1 VGEKAFSVVALP
13 PSVPVRYSPCRNA
26 IRGSHDGLRGSVP
39 LDAPAREPARENTA
53 RTEKTRVAFIDIGRA
68 VGALLVFYSHIAAQ
82 WVGKRD
88 EPSSFFDTLNAV
100 SSDPFHMSFQGI
112 GEVAVP
118 FFFLVSGFVVT
129 PIALR
134 HGQAR
139 FSLNR
144 LSRVY
149 PPMIFT
155 VLLTALLIT
164 VGGGLLAT
172 GQDQTI
178 SAWTLFT
185 NSVLVNYLIF
195 PQVVLV
201 GVAWTLIVE
210 VIFYALLIALIPV
223 LRRWVWFAL
232 AVELT
237 FVFVVLMSRAQFG
250 KSWSLFAVNVS
261 YLPIPII
268 GQIIWATTTKRI
280 PLWLGGLY
288 TAGAWSLYVLGD
300 ALKLGRVDNS
310 YSLALAV
317 AVLCF
322 LMGFFAEPR
331 LRERKF
337 WIALSERSYSI
348 YLLHGL
354 IAFAMLDLM
363 RPAVPLLPAVVIAV
377 AVTFGAVELSYRFVE
392 KPSHKLARRLS
403 RPKPR
408 PEPAENLAG
417 KPSVQPAVGS
427 AVGSAGEQAV
437 EPVAAA
443 VPPPRPQDSRAIV
456 TAEVT
461 TEIPRLRGS
470 VRWQSEDDHTE
481 VLPRVPD
488 YPSDDPDER
497 PKRRRRLEANANG
510 AVSVARLLADQT
522 HKESQREQTAGHNRP
537 AR

>member
-1 VGEKAFSVVALP
+1 
-13 PSVPVRYSPCRNA
+13 
-26 IRGSHDGLRGSVP
+26 
-39 LDAPAREPARENTA
+39 
-53 RTEKTRVAFIDIGRA
+53 
-68 VGALLVFYSHIAAQ
+68 
-82 WVGKRD
+82 
-88 EPSSFFDTLNAV
+88 
-100 SSDPFHMSFQGI
+100 MSLQGI

-134 HGQAR
+134 HGQVR
-139 FSLNR
+139 FGLNR

-172 GQDQTI
+172 GQLQTI
-178 SAWTLFT
+178 SPWTLFT

-210 VIFYALLIALIPV
+210 VIFYVLLIVLIPV

-237 FVFVVLMSRAQFG
+237 FVFVVLMSRAQLG

-300 ALKLGRVDNS
+300 LLKLGRVDNS
-310 YSLALAV
+310 YSLALAI

-322 LMGFFAEPR
+322 LMGLFAEPR

-392 KPSHKLARRLS
+392 KPSHRLARKLS
-403 RPKPR
+403 KPR
-408 PEPAENLAG
+408 PRPAPAEEPADE
-417 KPSVQPAVGS
+417 PATP
-427 AVGSAGEQAV
+427 
-437 EPVAAA
+437 EPAD
-443 VPPPRPQDSRAIV
+443 DSRTIV

-461 TEIPRLRGS
+461 IEIPRLRVG
-470 VRWQSEDDHTE
+470 RGPAEDDHTQ
-481 VLPRVPD
+481 VLPRVPN
-488 YPSDDPDER
+488 YPSTDPDER
-497 PKRRRRLEANANG
+497 PRRRRLEANANG
-510 AVSVARLLADQT
+510 AVSVARLLADQAQ
-522 HKESQREQTAGHNRP
+522 KETQRESARARQNRSP
-537 AR
+537 R

>member
-1 VGEKAFSVVALP
+1 MPGPLLFSPQRRSGTA
-13 PSVPVRYSPCRNA
+13 
-26 IRGSHDGLRGSVP
+26 RGRRGSVP
-39 LDAPAREPARENTA
+39 LESPARTQTGADQARS
-53 RTEKTRVAFIDIGRA
+53 EKTRVAFIDIGRA

-88 EPSSFFDTLNAV
+88 EESRFFDVLNAV
-100 SSDPFHMSFQGI
+100 SSDPFHMSLQGI

-134 HGQAR
+134 HGQTR
-139 FSLNR
+139 FGLNR

-172 GQDQTI
+172 GQAQTI

-210 VIFYALLIALIPV
+210 VIFYLVLILLIPV
-223 LRRWVWFAL
+223 LKRWVWLGL
-232 AVELT
+232 AIELT
-237 FVFVVLMSRAQFG
+237 FVFIVLMSRAQFG

-280 PLWLGGLY
+280 PLWAGGVY
-288 TAGAWSLYVLGD
+288 TALAWSLYVLGD
-300 ALKLGRVDNS
+300 LLKLGRVDNS
-310 YSLALAV
+310 YSLALAI
-317 AVLCF
+317 AVMCF
-322 LMGFFAEPR
+322 LMGLFAEPR

-354 IAFAMLDLM
+354 IAFAVLDLL

-377 AVTFGAVELSYRFVE
+377 AATFAFVELSYRFVE

-403 RPKPR
+403 RPPAKPKPT
-408 PEPAENLAG
+408 PEPEP
-417 KPSVQPAVGS
+417 KPAP
-427 AVGSAGEQAV
+427 E
-437 EPVAAA
+437 AAA
-443 VPPPRPQDSRAIV
+443 PVPEESTEITPAREHRDSRAIV
-456 TAEVT
+456 AAEVT
-461 TEIPRLRGS
+461 IELPR
-470 VRWQSEDDHTE
+470 VRKRAVPAVAAAEDEDHTQ
-481 VLPRVPD
+481 VLPRVPN
-488 YPSDDPDER
+488 YPTTDPDEGS
-497 PKRRRRLEANANG
+497 RRRRLDDNARG
-510 AVSVARLLADQT
+510 AVTVAALLAEQT
-522 HKESQREQTAGHNRP
+522 QREQARKDHRSERRSRENRP
-537 AR
+537 AQ

>member
-1 VGEKAFSVVALP
+1 MPFG
-13 PSVPVRYSPCRNA
+13 R
-26 IRGSHDGLRGSVP
+26 LRGSVP
-39 LDAPAREPARENTA
+39 LDSPAR
-53 RTEKTRVAFIDIGRA
+53 EKTRVAFIDIGRA

-88 EPSSFFDTLNAV
+88 DKSSFFDAINAV
-100 SSDPFHMSFQGI
+100 SSDPFHMSLQGI

-129 PIALR
+129 PIAMR
-134 HGQAR
+134 HGQVR
-139 FSLNR
+139 FGLNR

-172 GQDQTI
+172 GQLQTI
-178 SAWTLFT
+178 SLWTLFT

-210 VIFYALLIALIPV
+210 VIFYVLLIVLIPV

-300 ALKLGRVDNS
+300 LLKLGRVDNS
-310 YSLALAV
+310 YSLALAI

-322 LMGFFAEPR
+322 LMGLFAEPR

-337 WIALSERSYSI
+337 WITLSERSYSI

-392 KPSHKLARRLS
+392 KPSHRLARKLS
-403 RPKPR
+403 KPR
-408 PEPAENLAG
+408 PVPVEEPSVEPAPE
-417 KPSVQPAVGS
+417 PA
-427 AVGSAGEQAV
+427 
-437 EPVAAA
+437 
-443 VPPPRPQDSRAIV
+443 DSRTIV

-461 TEIPRLRGS
+461 IEIPRLRS
-470 VRWQSEDDHTE
+470 QPVPVEDDHTQI
-481 VLPRVPD
+481 LPRVPN
-488 YPSDDPDER
+488 YPSTDPDER
-497 PKRRRRLEANANG
+497 PRRRRLEANANG
-510 AVSVARLLADQT
+510 AVSVARLLADQAQ
-522 HKESQREQTAGHNRP
+522 KETQRESARARQNRSP
-537 AR
+537 R

>member
-1 VGEKAFSVVALP
+1 MPFG
-13 PSVPVRYSPCRNA
+13 R
-26 IRGSHDGLRGSVP
+26 LRGSVP
-39 LDAPAREPARENTA
+39 LDSPAR
-53 RTEKTRVAFIDIGRA
+53 EKTRVAFIDIGRA

-88 EPSSFFDTLNAV
+88 DKSSFFDAINAV
-100 SSDPFHMSFQGI
+100 SSDPFHMSLQGI

-134 HGQAR
+134 HGQVR
-139 FSLNR
+139 FGLNR

-172 GQDQTI
+172 GQLQTI
-178 SAWTLFT
+178 SPWTLFT

-210 VIFYALLIALIPV
+210 VIFYVLLIVLIPV

-300 ALKLGRVDNS
+300 LLKLGRVDNS
-310 YSLALAV
+310 YSLALAI

-322 LMGFFAEPR
+322 LMGLFAEPR

-392 KPSHKLARRLS
+392 KPSHRLARKLS
-403 RPKPR
+403 KPR
-408 PEPAENLAG
+408 PRPAPAEEPADE
-417 KPSVQPAVGS
+417 PATP
-427 AVGSAGEQAV
+427 
-437 EPVAAA
+437 EPA
-443 VPPPRPQDSRAIV
+443 DSRTIV

-461 TEIPRLRGS
+461 IEIPRLRTRP
-470 VRWQSEDDHTE
+470 VPVEDDHTQ
-481 VLPRVPD
+481 VLPRVPN
-488 YPSDDPDER
+488 YPSTDPDER
-497 PKRRRRLEANANG
+497 PRRRRLEANANG
-510 AVSVARLLADQT
+510 AVSVARLLADQAQ
-522 HKESQREQTAGHNRP
+522 KETQQESARTRQNRSP
-537 AR
+537 R

>member
-1 VGEKAFSVVALP
+1 M
-13 PSVPVRYSPCRNA
+13 
-26 IRGSHDGLRGSVP
+26 
-39 LDAPAREPARENTA
+39 
-53 RTEKTRVAFIDIGRA
+53 GRA

-88 EPSSFFDTLNAV
+88 EKSAFFDTLNAV
-100 SSDPFHMSFQGI
+100 SSDPFHMSLQGI

-134 HGQAR
+134 HGQVR
-139 FSLNR
+139 FGLNR

-172 GQDQTI
+172 GQSQTI

-210 VIFYALLIALIPV
+210 VIFYVLLILLIPV
-223 LRRWVWFAL
+223 LRRWVWLAL
-232 AVELT
+232 AIELT

-310 YSLALAV
+310 YSLALAI

-322 LMGFFAEPR
+322 LLGLFAEPR

-354 IAFAMLDLM
+354 VAFAMLDLL

-377 AVTFGAVELSYRFVE
+377 AITFGAVELSYRFVE
-392 KPSHKLARRLS
+392 KPSHKLARKLS
-403 RPKPR
+403 KPKLRPAAE
-408 PEPAENLAG
+408 EPASE
-417 KPSVQPAVGS
+417 S
-427 AVGSAGEQAV
+427 ATESAER
-437 EPVAAA
+437 VA
-443 VPPPRPQDSRAIV
+443 DSRAIV

-461 TEIPRLRGS
+461 IEIPRLRAGPRTPAS
-470 VRWQSEDDHTE
+470 QPTEDDHTQ
-481 VLPRVPD
+481 VLPRVPS
-488 YPSDDPDER
+488 YPASDPDER
-497 PKRRRRLEANANG
+497 PRRRRLEANANG
-510 AVSVARLLADQT
+510 AVSVARLLADQAQ
-522 HKESQREQTAGHNRP
+522 KEQKARQNRP
-537 AR
+537 TR

>member
-1 VGEKAFSVVALP
+1 
-13 PSVPVRYSPCRNA
+13 
-26 IRGSHDGLRGSVP
+26 
-39 LDAPAREPARENTA
+39 
-53 RTEKTRVAFIDIGRA
+53 
-68 VGALLVFYSHIAAQ
+68 
-82 WVGKRD
+82 
-88 EPSSFFDTLNAV
+88 
-100 SSDPFHMSFQGI
+100 MSLQGI

-134 HGQAR
+134 HGQVR
-139 FSLNR
+139 FGLNR

-172 GQDQTI
+172 GQAQTI

-210 VIFYALLIALIPV
+210 VIFYVLLVLLIPV

-232 AVELT
+232 AIELT

-280 PLWLGGLY
+280 PLWLGGVY

-322 LMGFFAEPR
+322 LMGLFAEPR

-354 IAFAMLDLM
+354 VAFALLDLM

-403 RPKPR
+403 KPKPR
-408 PEPAENLAG
+408 PAPPEEPSTE
-417 KPSVQPAVGS
+417 SVLP
-427 AVGSAGEQAV
+427 
-437 EPVAAA
+437 EPVLPEPIA
-443 VPPPRPQDSRAIV
+443 DSRAIV

-461 TEIPRLRGS
+461 LEIPRLRAS
-470 VRWQSEDDHTE
+470 AQKRTEDDDTQI
-481 VLPRVPD
+481 LPRVPA
-488 YPSDDPDER
+488 YPSTDPDER
-497 PKRRRRLEANANG
+497 PRRRRLEANANE
-510 AVSVARLLADQT
+510 AVSVAQLLAGQAQKKT
-522 HKESQREQTAGHNRP
+522 KQEQRVGHNRP